1 MKDVAPKDLNNG
13 FEINSSDAA
22 MKRLLSKAELD
33 SSTSTSTTSTSTSTS
48 NSDSSSDSDSNA
60 STKSR
65 KLNYSSRI
73 AKYSIQFQGCHTI
86 KHWNKDAE
94 DDDDIRVSTKRLVRF
109 RLVPYNKC
117 SAYNPW
123 ADTSAIQSAKA
134 LLGQADYGDYI
145 VDMSTFVEAY
155 LETKNEEG
163 KYYGDDGGNG
173 RNLYYNNA
181 NATDDANAYSNASF
195 DIDDYTQCAAFEFN
209 QNTDDAAAQY
219 SYYLGPYCADQGGE
233 IRLNLFTDDTCTTLA
248 KCNNGAKR
256 GANCYEAAT
265 GLTIPYTEESIVEDP
280 CVPCS
285 ANYGYLATAPSK
297 EIDSN
302 TYDFGYARDACAG
315 LYEVSGKCEKN
326 MKNGKY
332 DYGCTYMQGVQ
343 IGMSRDGY
351 AIGVKRSLGA
361 DAALATM
368 AIMVSFL
375 GMYIYYLRYALKKV
389 DSKHY
394 KKDFYVSSR
403 LG

>member
-13 FEINSSDAA
+13 FEMNSSDAA
-22 MKRLLSKAELD
+22 MKRLLSKAELA
-33 SSTSTSTTSTSTSTS
+33 SSTDATTDATTSTTTT
-48 NSDSSSDSDSNA
+48 NSNA
-60 STKSR
+60 SKSR
-65 KLNYSSRI
+65 QLDYSSRI

-109 RLVPYNKC
+109 RLVPFSKC

-123 ADTSAIQSAKA
+123 ADASAIQNAKA

-145 VDMSTFVEAY
+145 VDMSTFIEAY
-155 LETKNEEG
+155 LETKSEEG
-163 KYYGDDGGNG
+163 KYYGDDANAN
-173 RNLYYNNA
+173 RNRNRQLYYDDA
-181 NATDDANAYSNASF
+181 VAATDDANANANNNASF

-256 GANCYEAAT
+256 GANCYKAAT
-265 GLTIPYTEESIVEDP
+265 GMTIPYTEESIVQDP

-285 ANYGYLATAPSK
+285 ENYGYLDSAPEG
-297 EIDSN
+297 EIDS
-302 TYDFGYARDACAG
+302 TYDFGNARDVCAG
-315 LYEVSGKCEKN
+315 LYDVSGKCEKH

-332 DYGCTYMQGVQ
+332 DYGCSYMQGVQ